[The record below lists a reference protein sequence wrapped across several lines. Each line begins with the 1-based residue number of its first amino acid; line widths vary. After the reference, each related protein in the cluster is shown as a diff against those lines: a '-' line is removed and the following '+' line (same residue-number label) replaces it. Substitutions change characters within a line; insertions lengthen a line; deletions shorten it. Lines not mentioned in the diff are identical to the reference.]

1 MWSKSEPIGPPPLS
15 NVTLPQVFWAT
26 PGPPGP
32 VGFPICCSTVTPRP
46 GHQDRPDVLSGS
58 TTDDENL
65 DSEDAASAD
74 AEGSVSDAEGQ
85 EQGDLAKWIG
95 ARW

>member
-1 MWSKSEPIGPPPLS
+1 M
-15 NVTLPQVFWAT
+15 TLRQVFWAT

-32 VGFPICCSTVTPRP
+32 PGPVGFPICCCSTVTPRP

-65 DSEDAASAD
+65 DSEDAASAAED
-74 AEGSVSDAEGQ
+74 AEGSASDAEGQ

>member
-1 MWSKSEPIGPPPLS
+1 MGVLQVSPDPPDP
-15 NVTLPQVFWAT
+15 PCP
-26 PGPPGP
+26 PGPPG
-32 VGFPICCSTVTPRP
+32 ISRSSRYRP

-65 DSEDAASAD
+65 DSDAEDSAAED
-74 AEGSVSDAEGQ
+74 EGSVSDAEGEEPQ

-95 ARW
+95 ARWV

>member
-1 MWSKSEPIGPPPLS
+1 M
-15 NVTLPQVFWAT
+15 TLRQVFWAT

-32 VGFPICCSTVTPRP
+32 PGPVTVTPRH

-65 DSEDAASAD
+65 DSEDAASAAED
-74 AEGSVSDAEGQ
+74 AEGSASDAEGQ